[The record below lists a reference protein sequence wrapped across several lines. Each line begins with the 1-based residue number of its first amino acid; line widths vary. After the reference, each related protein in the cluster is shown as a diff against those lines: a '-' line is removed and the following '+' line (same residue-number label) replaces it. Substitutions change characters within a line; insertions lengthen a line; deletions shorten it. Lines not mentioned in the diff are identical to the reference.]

1 MWLPPVIIDE
11 MNDIKREDDLMKNVE
26 AFNKMVKYCRIG
38 REMKRL
44 NRFDFSRSVSRIPVD
59 DFNKNKLI
67 DIPKPPK
74 GKKKYKKNPNVSIF
88 GGRL

>member
-11 MNDIKREDDLMKNVE
+11 MDDIKREDDLIKNVE

-44 NRFDFSRSVSRIPVD
+44 NRFDFSRAVPRIPVEN
-59 DFNKNKLI
+59 FNNTLI

-74 GKKKYKKNPNVSIF
+74 GKKKYKKNHNESIF
-88 GGRL
+88 GGTF

>member
-11 MNDIKREDDLMKNVE
+11 MDDIKREDDLIKNVE

-44 NRFDFSRSVSRIPVD
+44 TRFDFRKAVNRIPVD
-59 DFNKNKLI
+59 DFKNGVV

-74 GKKKYKKNPNVSIF
+74 GKKIYKKNDNKSIF
-88 GGRL
+88 GGTF